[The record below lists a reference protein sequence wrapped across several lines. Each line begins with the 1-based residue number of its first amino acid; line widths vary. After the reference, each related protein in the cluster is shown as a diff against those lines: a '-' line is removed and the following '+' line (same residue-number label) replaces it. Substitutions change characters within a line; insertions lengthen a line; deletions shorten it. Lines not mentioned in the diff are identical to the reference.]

1 MQENISKIAPC
12 TPQSIIRAAGGCDM
26 NGLLNG
32 GDASMT
38 MTAAFMKLV
47 GLWTA
52 KNRREQRARK
62 FALIYTVAAMLFT
75 LWIEFTDF
83 YYSFGDF
90 SVRIV
95 FGMWLF
101 FLVIVILILLVN
113 LRDDCIACVVDLF
126 GKEI

>member
-62 FALIYTVAAMLFT
+62 FALIYTVAAMLFA

-95 FGMWLF
+95 FLESGPSF
-101 FLVIVILILLVN
+101 S
-113 LRDDCIACVVDLF
+113 
-126 GKEI
+126 